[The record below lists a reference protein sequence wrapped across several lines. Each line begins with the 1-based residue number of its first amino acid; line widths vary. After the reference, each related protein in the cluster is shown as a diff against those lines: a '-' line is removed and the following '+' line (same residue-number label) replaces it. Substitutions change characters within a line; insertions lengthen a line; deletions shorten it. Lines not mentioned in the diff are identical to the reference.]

1 MLTHAQTAALLE
13 QADNTPGAR
22 SLALLTIENSRM
34 IGELMLAVQKMV
46 DGQTLAQLEFTQ
58 HRVEF
63 KDHVRDEGSLLSA
76 GIKIF
81 ALIVSLLAGVI
92 SIGGWY
98 VGHHVL
104 AVNES
109 QQANIDKNNNRIT
122 ALEAEAIVRKASE
135 AAK

>member
-1 MLTHAQTAALLE
+1 
-13 QADNTPGAR
+13 
-22 SLALLTIENSRM
+22 
-34 IGELMLAVQKMV
+34 
-46 DGQTLAQLEFTQ
+46 
-58 HRVEF
+58 
-63 KDHVRDEGSLLSA
+63 
-76 GIKIF
+76 
-81 ALIVSLLAGVI
+81 LIASLLAGVI

-122 ALEAEAIVRKASE
+122 ALEAEAIVRKARE